1 MVATLLGYDSLF
13 GSLAVLQLV
22 FFKEGVYSLEILHR
36 VLAHIEVVQQFA
48 ELGIILSALNLA
60 RHVGPLQI
68 LDGLDDAIKI
78 LLLLKVDLLFRSEF
92 EDLL

>member
-1 MVATLLGYDSLF
+1 M
-13 GSLAVLQLV
+13 LQLV